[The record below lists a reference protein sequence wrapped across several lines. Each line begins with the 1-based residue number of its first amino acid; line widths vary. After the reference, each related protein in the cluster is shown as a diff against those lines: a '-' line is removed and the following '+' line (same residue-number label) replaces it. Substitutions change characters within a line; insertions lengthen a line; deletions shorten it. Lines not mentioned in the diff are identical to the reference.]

1 MGNRRL
7 PPPMDPEDA
16 GGFSSTNYLKKH
28 FLLRAEVNRIFEEVR
43 LQMLKDFEISSKI
56 YDV

>member
-1 MGNRRL
+1 
-7 PPPMDPEDA
+7 MDPEDA